1 MSGKRVDYI
10 DYLKGLSII
19 WVVWY
24 HTVHPWFVDF
34 SFRMPLFFLASG
46 IFFKITDFKTYLSK
60 KTNQLFVPF
69 VFFSQIYYLY
79 LIVQNLIAYRTL
91 SGFDFGCIFGV
102 FELHSGN
109 ESFTVNPPLW
119 FICALFCQQ
128 IITWILVKALKRK
141 WLIAVVS
148 VVISWVGLVYVWDKP
163 TMFMFGR
170 SLPYLVYYVCGNLY
184 GKDLLRI
191 IESESPKVAYS
202 PLVVS
207 SLVYVVSIILK
218 NMTSINDAFLTY
230 AETFGLII
238 MLIYLFK
245 GVYHFRISYPFWF
258 YGRNSYIVLGMHEIY
273 QTIFMIIFIHLFG
286 EVNVWIGIAQ
296 TLMSLLLLWPTI
308 KILNRS
314 VPMLVG
320 KAELIQ
326 LSRIKRILIARL

>member
-1 MSGKRVDYI
+1 MGSKRVDYI

-46 IFFKITDFKTYLSK
+46 IFFKITDFKTYIQK
-60 KTNQLFVPF
+60 KTNQLLVPF
-69 VFFSQIYYLY
+69 VFFSLIYYVY
-79 LIVQNLIAYRTL
+79 LILQNVIAYRSL

-102 FELHSGN
+102 FEFHKGY
-109 ESFTVNPPLW
+109 ESFTVDPPLW

-128 IITWILVKALKRK
+128 IITWVLVKVLKRK

-148 VVISWVGLVYVWDKP
+148 IVVSWVGLVYVWDKP
-163 TMFMFGR
+163 TLFMFGR
-170 SLPYLVYYVCGNLY
+170 SLPYLVYYVFGNLY
-184 GKDLLRI
+184 GKNLIRI
-191 IESESPKVAYS
+191 IESESPKESYA
-202 PLVVS
+202 PLVAS
-207 SLVYVVSIILK
+207 TIVYIVSITLK
-218 NMTSINDAFLTY
+218 NTTSINDTFLTY
-230 AETFGLII
+230 TETFGLII
-238 MLIYLFK
+238 MLVYLFK
-245 GVYHFRISYPFWF
+245 GIYRFRISYPFWF

-273 QTIFMIIFIHLFG
+273 QTIFMIMFLHIYG
-286 EVNVWIGIAQ
+286 EINIWIGIVQ

-308 KILNRS
+308 NILNRY

-326 LSRIKRILIARL
+326 LSDVKRRLIAR